1 MEEIIKKH
9 AKILDDKKA
18 QTTNKI
24 KYVSKYVENWLYV
37 MANAKFSEGI
47 NFIDC
52 MCNAGIYLDGD
63 FCTSIE
69 VLKLFVASAAIHK
82 DKTFNLYFNDYSEE
96 RISVLKEVIAK
107 VYKTS
112 LQNLHIYISQKDVN
126 EYLSCL
132 SRETK
137 RFLYPQATILYVD
150 PYDFGTVH
158 IPTLRTFCEKFYCE
172 LLFNLFTSDWVR
184 NRNNE
189 LDSRIDKVIDNPK
202 VKINNKTELVDY
214 MLKQLK
220 VGRMQYS
227 FNYEFHTETNVELY
241 QIMYLTPKD
250 TGLEKLKDALWDTF
264 KGASYYRNHRK
275 KKENTNQL
283 SLFTPEFEEQLEKST
298 EQYIISCNVEQAIK
312 IIDSLS
318 TKKHLSYNDLAI
330 PILEKTML
338 KKSHLKTNLF
348 EPLIKE
354 GKLVKLNEN
363 VRKNNYTADFY
374 DIKG

>member
-1 MEEIIKKH
+1 M
-9 AKILDDKKA
+9 
-18 QTTNKI
+18 
-24 KYVSKYVENWLYV
+24 
-37 MANAKFSEGI
+37 
-47 NFIDC
+47 
-52 MCNAGIYLDGD
+52 
-63 FCTSIE
+63 
-69 VLKLFVASAAIHK
+69 
-82 DKTFNLYFNDYSEE
+82 
-96 RISVLKEVIAK
+96 
-107 VYKTS
+107 
-112 LQNLHIYISQKDVN
+112 
-126 EYLSCL
+126 
-132 SRETK
+132 
-137 RFLYPQATILYVD
+137 
-150 PYDFGTVH
+150 H

-264 KGASYYRNHRK
+264 KGASYYRNPRK

>member
-69 VLKLFVASAAIHK
+69 VLKLFVASAAI
-82 DKTFNLYFNDYSEE
+82 
-96 RISVLKEVIAK
+96 
-107 VYKTS
+107 
-112 LQNLHIYISQKDVN
+112 
-126 EYLSCL
+126 
-132 SRETK
+132 
-137 RFLYPQATILYVD
+137 
-150 PYDFGTVH
+150 
-158 IPTLRTFCEKFYCE
+158 
-172 LLFNLFTSDWVR
+172 
-184 NRNNE
+184 
-189 LDSRIDKVIDNPK
+189 
-202 VKINNKTELVDY
+202 
-214 MLKQLK
+214 
-220 VGRMQYS
+220 
-227 FNYEFHTETNVELY
+227 
-241 QIMYLTPKD
+241 
-250 TGLEKLKDALWDTF
+250 
-264 KGASYYRNHRK
+264 
-275 KKENTNQL
+275 
-283 SLFTPEFEEQLEKST
+283 
-298 EQYIISCNVEQAIK
+298 
-312 IIDSLS
+312 
-318 TKKHLSYNDLAI
+318 
-330 PILEKTML
+330 LEKTML